1 MLELCKEKEKVLQ
14 MLNTVI
20 FNGEVYSAPNSALN
34 SKDKNLNMVKLKKL
48 LYNLGFKLTSIGTIF
63 ILEELAFFFNNGLD
77 GFYLFKEAYN
87 ISAQIHNVELKNVQW
102 AIESAI
108 SSILRFSN
116 IEILKEIF
124 FWYTPNEIITP
135 REFISTMIL
144 YLEERKK
151 EYNNN
156 M

>member
-63 ILEELAFFFNNGLD
+63 ILEELAFFYNNGE
-77 GFYLFKEAYN
+77 K
-87 ISAQIHNVELKNVQW
+87 IRIMLKNNPLTILTW
-102 AIESAI
+102 L
-108 SSILRFSN
+108 SSI
-116 IEILKEIF
+116 
-124 FWYTPNEIITP
+124 
-135 REFISTMIL
+135 
-144 YLEERKK
+144 
-151 EYNNN
+151 
-156 M
+156 